1 MTCPETICCS
11 TQLLYNL
18 QIATM
23 TQLEFLQNE
32 FNLGIQNLCLFYK
45 RNSENDDARY
55 QNYVLMFW

>member
-18 QIATM
+18 QVATM

-32 FNLGIQNLCLFYK
+32 FNLGYK
-45 RNSENDDARY
+45 I
-55 QNYVLMFW
+55 YVYFTKEIVKMMMQDIKIMF

>member
-32 FNLGIQNLCLFYK
+32 FNLGYK
-45 RNSENDDARY
+45 I
-55 QNYVLMFW
+55 YVYFTKVRVKMMMQDIKIMF